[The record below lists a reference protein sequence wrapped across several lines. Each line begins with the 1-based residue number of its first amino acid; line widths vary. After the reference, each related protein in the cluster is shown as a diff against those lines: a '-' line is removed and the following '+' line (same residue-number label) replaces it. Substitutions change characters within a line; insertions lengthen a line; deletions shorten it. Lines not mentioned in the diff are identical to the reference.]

1 MLSQLL
7 VYATYPRYDSTKTV
21 HLSVYYDAHYV
32 YPKHCQP
39 YFYRC
44 ESPSVTRAATLPRR
58 HRAPHPYLLPPRRP
72 MSSSPEARAAAM
84 NAAAGLQLLACW
96 PWQGGCA
103 GSRQPRPPHAV
114 ASARRSSD
122 AGTEVLPHAVA
133 GVIVLASSCGAPPI
147 SPAAGLG
154 EEPLSS
160 YGCPDPCE
168 GRADSVGRSPDLA
181 GPDPVGETRP
191 DMSRRWRAGIV
202 EAARGRSGRGQ
213 AAPGA
218 ACTWARGG
226 RLADLRCG
234 GGPTGRG
241 KKRPR
246 VVAVVR
252 GGLARCDG
260 PTSRSRRAAAALQA
274 AAAVP
279 GYGDACGQCAHG
291 LLVGDGSGGELA
303 GVPLLFSSMAMQ
315 VWRRRGGGAGVA
327 CAGRVLDTRAPLGT
341 SNPEGIPSFSR
352 G

>member
-1 MLSQLL
+1 
-7 VYATYPRYDSTKTV
+7 
-21 HLSVYYDAHYV
+21 
-32 YPKHCQP
+32 
-39 YFYRC
+39 
-44 ESPSVTRAATLPRR
+44 
-58 HRAPHPYLLPPRRP
+58 

-122 AGTEVLPHAVA
+122 AGTKVVPHAVA

-160 YGCPDPCE
+160 CGCPDPCE

-181 GPDPVGETRP
+181 GPDLVGETRP
-191 DMSRRWRAGIV
+191 DMSRRRRAGIV

-226 RLADLRCG
+226 RLADLRRG
-234 GGPTGRG
+234 GGPPGRG

-252 GGLARCDG
+252 GGAVRVQEAGRLQRPRQRRPGEARWLYV
-260 PTSRSRRAAAALQA
+260 T
-274 AAAVP
+274 VP
-279 GYGDACGQCAHG
+279 ARGGCSS
-291 LLVGDGSGGELA
+291 GSGGGARL
-303 GVPLLFSSMAMQ
+303 
-315 VWRRRGGGAGVA
+315 RRRMRPVRARSA
-327 CAGRVLDTRAPLGT
+327 CG
-341 SNPEGIPSFSR
+341 
-352 G
+352 